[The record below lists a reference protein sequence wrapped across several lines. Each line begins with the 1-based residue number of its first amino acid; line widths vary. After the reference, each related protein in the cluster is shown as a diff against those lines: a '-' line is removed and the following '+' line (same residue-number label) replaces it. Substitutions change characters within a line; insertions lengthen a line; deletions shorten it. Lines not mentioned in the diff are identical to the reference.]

1 MQSVPILSD
10 QLNLPYGTLPRR
22 NRFTGKRER
31 ERKRA
36 FRSYLEINVVAT
48 RTLNDTRC
56 QNRVH
61 ATRFQTLD
69 TRNRGLFEMIAS
81 LI

>member
-31 ERKRA
+31 EREKEHLDLIWKLMSLQLAHLTTRDVKTVYTRRVFKR
-36 FRSYLEINVVAT
+36 LT
-48 RTLNDTRC
+48 RETADYPK
-56 QNRVH
+56 
-61 ATRFQTLD
+61 
-69 TRNRGLFEMIAS
+69 
-81 LI
+81 